1 MGMVGLIMWLVLLW
15 AIGLVISMCVVVPFL
30 VSRNLEDKYLGFIV
44 LLVLCPII
52 NILYPIYIII
62 KYIRLDFKKFL

>member
-1 MGMVGLIMWLVLLW
+1 MWLLLLW
-15 AIGLVISMCVVVPFL
+15 AIGLVISMCISVPFIIK
-30 VSRNLEDKYLGFIV
+30 RNLEDEYIGIMV

-52 NILYPIYIII
+52 NILYPIYIIV

>member
-1 MGMVGLIMWLVLLW
+1 MWILFLW
-15 AIGLVISMCVVVPFL
+15 AAGLVISMCVTVPFL
-30 VSRNLEDKYLGFIV
+30 IPRDLDEKHIGIGI

-52 NILYPIYIII
+52 NIIYPVYIII

>member
-1 MGMVGLIMWLVLLW
+1 MWLLFLWSIGLI
-15 AIGLVISMCVVVPFL
+15 ISVCVTVPFL
-30 VSRNLEDKYLGFIV
+30 ISRDLNDIYIGIGI

-62 KYIRLDFKKFL
+62 KYIKPDFKKFL

>member
-1 MGMVGLIMWLVLLW
+1 MWLILLW
-15 AIGLVISMCVVVPFL
+15 ALGLVISMCISVPFL
-30 VSRNLEDKYLGFIV
+30 IRRDLDENYIGVGI

-52 NILYPIYIII
+52 NILYPIYIIV

>member
-1 MGMVGLIMWLVLLW
+1 MILVILW
-15 AIGLVISMCVVVPFL
+15 AIGLVISVCVVIPFL
-30 VSRNLEDKYLGFIV
+30 FSRDLDDNCIGIGI

-62 KYIRLDFKKFL
+62 KYIRVDFKKFL